1 MIELTVFTIG
11 NTSPRDKT
19 HIGSMR
25 FLFVMAYRRSAE
37 NTVGARVGEFEVYD
51 MWNTRRE
58 RD

>member
-1 MIELTVFTIG
+1 MIEFTVLTIG

-51 MWNTRRE
+51 IWNMCRE
-58 RD
+58 RG